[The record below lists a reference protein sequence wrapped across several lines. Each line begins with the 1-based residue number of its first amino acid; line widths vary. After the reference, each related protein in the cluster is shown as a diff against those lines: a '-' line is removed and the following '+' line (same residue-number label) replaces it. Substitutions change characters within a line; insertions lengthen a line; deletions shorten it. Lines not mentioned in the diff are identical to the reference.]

1 MCVLFC
7 CWSVWRMVSTIAPP
21 QHKNV
26 LFTELKATDQ
36 EKGIFEG
43 YLSVYGNV
51 DSYKDIVEPGAF
63 TKTIKDARGRQG
75 KYLFPLL
82 WQHDPKDPIG
92 GILDLVEKP
101 KGLYIKGQVD
111 LSIPRGQQAYS
122 GLMMGYLDG
131 LSFGYDT
138 IKHKYN
144 GDIRHLQEVR
154 MWEGSVVT
162 FPANSDTRVTGVKA
176 ACGSTNWPLGER
188 DAAWDGSA
196 AHAEIVKWASND
208 DGSVDVGKM
217 KSVHFWVDEADAAT
231 ITAYKM
237 PFCRIV
243 DGSPVASPKG
253 IETCAAVMQGAM
265 GGGKFSGDDDAMK
278 TKIASYYRKMAAH
291 FQDPTIVPP

>member
-101 KGLYIKGQVD
+101 KGR
-111 LSIPRGQQAYS
+111 S
-122 GLMMGYLDG
+122 
-131 LSFGYDT
+131 
-138 IKHKYN
+138 
-144 GDIRHLQEVR
+144 E
-154 MWEGSVVT
+154 
-162 FPANSDTRVTGVKA
+162 
-176 ACGSTNWPLGER
+176 ER
-188 DAAWDGSA
+188 R
-196 AHAEIVKWASND
+196 
-208 DGSVDVGKM
+208 VGK
-217 KSVHFWVDEADAAT
+217 E
-231 ITAYKM
+231 
-237 PFCRIV
+237 CRSRW
-243 DGSPVASPKG
+243 SP
-253 IETCAAVMQGAM
+253 
-265 GGGKFSGDDDAMK
+265 
-278 TKIASYYRKMAAH
+278 YH
-291 FQDPTIVPP
+291 